1 MMTFQTTSASNWR
14 FLRHAVILLPL
25 ALFASGC
32 ATPETE
38 RSSPSPTA
46 QVPPNQ
52 IRSDCYSLLYDLLQD
67 EKNLDKLLI
76 VKRESPEL
84 RKQVKAIAT
93 AAASGA
99 KQLESY
105 AMADS
110 TINLKAQYLPA
121 GEIAVRKAVADTK
134 KKVLLKPFNPRFE
147 FHLLLTQT
155 EALSYGWHLAEV
167 AASHEP
173 DPRRSS
179 GLRTLSQTLKILYD
193 EAVSLLAAR
202 ASAIKNGT

>member
-1 MMTFQTTSASNWR
+1 
-14 FLRHAVILLPL
+14 
-25 ALFASGC
+25 
-32 ATPETE
+32 
-38 RSSPSPTA
+38 
-46 QVPPNQ
+46 
-52 IRSDCYSLLYDLLQD
+52 
-67 EKNLDKLLI
+67 
-76 VKRESPEL
+76 
-84 RKQVKAIAT
+84 
-93 AAASGA
+93 
-99 KQLESY
+99 
-105 AMADS
+105 MADS

-121 GEIAVRKAVADTK
+121 GEIAVRKAIADTK